1 MRAVLYRELGNI
13 DNLAVEQVPL
23 PEVTEDWAC
32 IETHAAGLSFS
43 ASLYIEGRYQRQLP
57 LPYTP
62 GTEVAGIVHAVG
74 PGVDRV
80 AVGDRVMAS
89 VDWGGHGGYCL
100 AHQLC
105 THKVPKEMS
114 FAQAAMVVNSYATS
128 YAGLVWKGGLAAGEV
143 VLVHSAAGAIGS
155 AAVEIAK
162 ALGATVIATAG
173 SAERLA
179 FAKAHGAD
187 HMINYTEDNF
197 APAVKELTDGRGAD
211 LIFDSVGGDVAR
223 RSLRCLAIEG
233 RLLTI
238 GYTSGDIPEL
248 PSNIFMVKNASLIG
262 LNIGTYLGWSPGG
275 NRDVYTRKIFEI
287 HDALRALYEAG
298 KLHPATALY
307 NGLDQFLPAMKAL
320 LNRQVLG
327 KAVIEIGEAD
337 RAPL

>member
-1 MRAVLYRELGNI
+1 MRAVLYRELGSI
-13 DNLAVEQVPL
+13 DNLALEQVPL
-23 PEVTEDWAC
+23 PRVKEDWLR

-89 VDWGGHGGYCL
+89 VDWGGQAGYCL

-105 THKVPKEMS
+105 THKMPAQMP
-114 FAQAAMVVNSYATS
+114 FAEAAMMVNSYATS
-128 YAGLVWKGGLAAGEV
+128 YAGLVWKGGLVAGEC
-143 VLVHSAAGAIGS
+143 VLVHSAAGAIGL

-162 ALGATVIATAG
+162 ALGATVIATAS

-179 FAKAHGAD
+179 LAEAHGAD
-187 HMINYTEDNF
+187 HLINYSEGDF
-197 APAVKELTDGRGAD
+197 AAEVKALTNGRGAD

-248 PSNIFMVKNASLIG
+248 PSNIFMVKNAALIG

-275 NRDVYTRKIFEI
+275 NREGYSRKIFEI
-287 HDALRALYEAG
+287 HDRLRELYEAG
-298 KLHPATALY
+298 KLRPAVSLY
-307 NGLDQFLPAMKAL
+307 DGLEQFLPAIKAL
-320 LNRQVLG
+320 MNRQVLG
-327 KAVIEIGEAD
+327 KAVIEVGDAD
-337 RAPL
+337 RA

>member
-1 MRAVLYRELGNI
+1 MRAVLYRELGSI
-13 DNLAVEQVPL
+13 DNLAIEQVPV
-23 PEVTEDWAC
+23 PDVKPDWLR
-32 IETHAAGLSFS
+32 IKTHAAGLSFS

-62 GTEVAGIVHAVG
+62 GTEVAGIVDAVG
-74 PGVDRV
+74 AGVDRV

-105 THKVPKEMS
+105 THKLPKQLP
-114 FAQAAMVVNSYATS
+114 FAEAAMVVNSYATS
-128 YAGLVWKGGLAAGEV
+128 YAGLVWKGGLVAGEV

-155 AAVEIAK
+155 AAVQIAK

-173 SAERLA
+173 SAERLV
-179 FAKAHGAD
+179 FAKAQGAD
-187 HMINYTEDNF
+187 HVLNYMEDDF
-197 APAVKELTDGRGAD
+197 AAEVKALTDGRGAD

-275 NRDVYTRKIFEI
+275 NRDVYARKIFEI
-287 HDALRALYEAG
+287 HDALRGLYEGG
-298 KLHPATALY
+298 KLQPAVSLY
-307 NGLDQFLPAMKAL
+307 HGLEQFRPAMNDL

-327 KAVIEIGEAD
+327 KAVIEIGSPEWG
-337 RAPL
+337 

>member
-1 MRAVLYRELGNI
+1 MRAVLYRELGSI
-13 DNLAVEQVPL
+13 DNLALEKVPM
-23 PEVTEDWAC
+23 PRVKGDWLR
-32 IETHAAGLSFS
+32 IKTHAAGLSFS

-89 VDWGGHGGYCL
+89 VDWGGHAGYCL

-105 THKVPKEMS
+105 THKMPDQMPFSE
-114 FAQAAMVVNSYATS
+114 AAMMVNSYATS
-128 YAGLVWKGGLAAGEV
+128 YAGLVWKGGLATGET
-143 VLVHSAAGAIGS
+143 VLVHSAAGAIGL
-155 AAVEIAK
+155 AAVQISK

-173 SAERLA
+173 SDQRLA

-187 HMINYTEDNF
+187 HAINYAQGDF
-197 APAVKELTDGRGAD
+197 AVEVKALTNGRGAD
-211 LIFDSVGGDVAR
+211 LIFDSVGDDVAR

-248 PSNIFMVKNASLIG
+248 PSNLFMVKNASLIG

-275 NRDVYTRKIFEI
+275 NREGHSRKIFEI
-287 HDALRALYEAG
+287 QDRLRALYEAG
-298 KLHPATALY
+298 KLRPAVSLHD
-307 NGLDQFLPAMKAL
+307 GLEQFLPAMKAL
-320 LNRQVLG
+320 MNRQVLG
-327 KAVIEIGEAD
+327 KAVIEVSDAE
-337 RAPL
+337 RA